1 MPIALTGRS
10 PITFEIK
17 SASLSLLTLRLKST
31 DLNALAVEFQAQYGD
46 MPDFFEDDLLIID
59 LAYLPEGA
67 TTLDFTQLKTLLTG
81 CGLRPMAVTGGS
93 PELRALALA
102 TGLPAAPD
110 WKAVQL
116 QQPVPQPPS
125 SPQSQASE
133 LPFVPGALIIDKP
146 LRSGQRVYARG
157 RDLVLLAACNSGSE
171 VIADGHIH
179 VYAPLRGRAI
189 AGARGWNEARVFASN
204 MQPELISIAGV
215 YLTSEQGSTL
225 EIWGHA
231 ATAYLAT
238 TETSDKLIFEPL
250 TS

>member
-10 PITFEIK
+10 PSTFEIK
-17 SASLSLLTLRLKST
+17 SASLSLLTLRLKSA
-31 DLNALAVEFQAQYGD
+31 DLNALAGELQAQYGD
-46 MPDFFEDDLLIID
+46 MPDFFENDLLVID
-59 LAYLPEGA
+59 LAYLPEG
-67 TTLDFTQLKTLLTG
+67 TTALDFMQLKMLLTG
-81 CGLRPMAVTGGS
+81 RGLRPMAVAGGL

-102 TGLPAAPD
+102 SGLPAAPD
-110 WKAVQL
+110 WNAAQL
-116 QQPVPQPPS
+116 QQPLPQPAS
-125 SPQSQASE
+125 SPQSQPSDP
-133 LPFVPGALIIDKP
+133 PFVPGALVIDKP

-157 RDLVLLAACNSGSE
+157 RDLVLLAVCNSGSE

-179 VYAPLRGRAI
+179 AYAPLRGRAI
-189 AGARGWNEARVFASN
+189 AGARGWNDARVFASN

-215 YLTSEQGSTL
+215 YLTSEQGSAL

-250 TS
+250 T